1 MGNWF
6 SDAVNTVVDTF
17 TAPINDVVD
26 MAKGMANTAT
36 GLWDDYTGKTAAK
49 MAAAQADK
57 NTAAQL
63 AWNREIAETA
73 HQKEVADLE
82 AAGINKIF
90 TANGNGAQAL
100 PLTPQQSDF
109 SSIGRRGIADLIS
122 IGSNAY
128 GAIKGAT
135 TASAAQK
142 ANENLI
148 KADID
153 LKRAAAAK
161 TIADTDLLPTT
172 KKQLQSEIKLN
183 SARTVREQ
191 NEATKLA
198 AAATKEVIESEI
210 KGKDLKYYEL
220 SAIVN
225 HAEKISALW
234 AGGYMTRKIATKLI
248 KTFAKKTIDKGT
260 KSLPNYIIKRGKD
273 YVNLK
278 TGEIL
283 N

>member
-49 MAAAQADK
+49 MAAQQADK

-63 AWNREIAETA
+63 AWNREMAETA

-183 SARTVREQ
+183 SARTVKEQ
-191 NEATKLA
+191 NEANKLA